1 MIIEIFETDYSS
13 SCFLLNEIQIVI
25 LTLRCPKDE
34 NRRQTEYPFSC
45 FQLNAKRDHVTID
58 IKRFQCV
65 HGCPKS
71 KIRVIMRNLLR
82 YSSANCQHQNRITN
96 KCQRLTV
103 NFLSLK
109 QEILRIASKA
119 YGSLFKLGWCAT
131 PYFSA

>member
-34 NRRQTEYPFSC
+34 NSRQTEQPFSC

-71 KIRVIMRNLLR
+71 KIRVIMQNLLR

-109 QEILRIASKA
+109 QEIVRWLTKTAGQRWGEYWNV
-119 YGSLFKLGWCAT
+119 YGQE
-131 PYFSA
+131 